1 MNSYS
6 VEPSSTALSTK
17 VQSLDSSIKEL
28 IALCDKLFEENES
41 YKNSNQQLMLERSEL
56 QSKNDKVRG
65 QVEAMVDR
73 LKAMEKGS

>member
-1 MNSYS
+1 MSSYS
-6 VEPSSTALSTK
+6 VEPSSTTVSTK
-17 VQSLDSSIKEL
+17 IQSLDLSIKEL
-28 IALCDKLFEENES
+28 ISLCEKLFEENES

-56 QSKNDKVRG
+56 QTKNDRVRG

>member
-6 VEPSSTALSTK
+6 VEPSSTTLSTK

-28 IALCDKLFEENES
+28 ITLCNRLFEENES

>member
-6 VEPSSTALSTK
+6 VEPSSTTLSTK

-28 IALCDKLFEENES
+28 ITLCDKLFEENES

-56 QSKNDKVRG
+56 QLKNDKVRG

>member
-6 VEPSSTALSTK
+6 VEPSSTTLSTK

>member
-6 VEPSSTALSTK
+6 VEPSNTTLSTK

-28 IALCDKLFEENES
+28 ITLCDKLFEENES